1 MSPHTIVTFNYGVS
15 TGEPVNG
22 LLVTRVHRWGHSKH
36 LEFYGTHEP
45 VLSGCFSF
53 VCTSTPLRYHIT
65 HTHTTHQ
72 TRRGIE
78 YRSHSHGTTA
88 HVCLTRVVGGAEYL
102 EEASYVYTLQTR
114 ALLTCTIVSSDPLC
128 TITDHTFTHKE
139 IIQVQHHRHGVAG
152 FPLSLLALSNQPDGT
167 HSNYTC
173 AMLARPT
180 HHAPRID
187 ASRRTHRALHP
198 ELTESKHC
206 NLGLLADGRFYSGVT
221 VS

>member
-78 YRSHSHGTTA
+78 YRSHSRGTTA
-88 HVCLTRVVGGAEYL
+88 HLCLTRVVGGAEYL

-114 ALLTCTIVSSDPLC
+114 ALLTCTIVSSDPLY

-139 IIQVQHHRHGVAG
+139 TIPSATPSSWCRGFLSVTTSPEQSAGWYALELYVRHACTPDAPRAAHRRISAHAQSTPSRAQVQHLG
-152 FPLSLLALSNQPDGT
+152 P
-167 HSNYTC
+167 
-173 AMLARPT
+173 
-180 HHAPRID
+180 
-187 ASRRTHRALHP
+187 
-198 ELTESKHC
+198 
-206 NLGLLADGRFYSGVT
+206 NLGWRLL
-221 VS
+221 